1 VSISISD
8 KGVWDEISM
17 GGSVPPRRLDF
28 TLVLIELPYKFE
40 KKAQDPSHGDS
51 KAEQKEGDTKE
62 ETAIKKSTD
71 RTESY
76 VPYILLHG
84 GMDETGHIYNDFYVM
99 SLDSGKDVVL
109 G

>member
-1 VSISISD
+1 
-8 KGVWDEISM
+8 
-17 GGSVPPRRLDF
+17 
-28 TLVLIELPYKFE
+28 VLTELPYKFE
-40 KKAQDPSHGDS
+40 KKAQYPSQGDN
-51 KAEQKEGDTKE
+51 KAEQKGETKE

-84 GMDETGHIYNDFYVM
+84 GMDETGHIYDDFYVM
-99 SLDSGKDVVL
+99 SLGSGKDVVL

>member
-1 VSISISD
+1 
-8 KGVWDEISM
+8 M

-28 TLVLIELPYKFE
+28 TLVLIELPHKFE
-40 KKAQDPSHGDS
+40 KAQDPSHGDS
-51 KAEQKEGDTKE
+51 KAEQKEIETKE
-62 ETAIKKSTD
+62 ETAIKKSTN

-84 GMDETGHIYNDFYVM
+84 GMDETGHIYDDFYVM
-99 SLDSGKDVVL
+99 SLGSGDVVL

>member
-1 VSISISD
+1 
-8 KGVWDEISM
+8 M
-17 GGSVPPRRLDF
+17 
-28 TLVLIELPYKFE
+28 
-40 KKAQDPSHGDS
+40 
-51 KAEQKEGDTKE
+51 KE
-62 ETAIKKSTD
+62 ETVIKKSTN

-99 SLDSGKDVVL
+99 SLGSGKDVVL